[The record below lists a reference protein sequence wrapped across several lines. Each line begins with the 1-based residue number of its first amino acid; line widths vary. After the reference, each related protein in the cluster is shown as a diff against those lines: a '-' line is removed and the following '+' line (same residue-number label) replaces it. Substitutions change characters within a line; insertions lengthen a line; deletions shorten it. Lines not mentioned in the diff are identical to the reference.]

1 MILVAGLSPAWQQ
14 IIQFSRLNLGEV
26 NRADSVHWCASG
38 KVLNVGIALRHLIP
52 KSESE
57 LLPHVLSAGGGW
69 SGQSIQQE
77 LSQHSLSFDWID
89 DPTPT
94 RVCTT
99 VLDAEQNL
107 TTELVENSAALAAS
121 TIQQFVERFQRLAA
135 QAEFV
140 VLAGSLPA
148 GLPDSFYAELLQH
161 VSVPVLLDFRGP
173 ALHQC
178 LPHRPFVVKPN
189 REELAS
195 TVGYAIENDDALTRA
210 MQEVADAGAQHVVVS
225 DGPQRLF
232 ALSPGGMQSF
242 VPPQAAKVVNP
253 IGCGDCLAAGIA
265 LGLTLS
271 KSIEESIQIG
281 LQAAKDNVEQLL
293 PARCHPIAWPDA

>member
-26 NRADSVHWCASG
+26 NRAESVHWCASG

-52 KSESE
+52 KGEPE
-57 LLPHVLSAGGGW
+57 IVPHVLSAGGGW

-77 LSQHSLSFDWID
+77 LCQHNLSFDWID

-107 TTELVENSAALAAS
+107 TTELVENSAALAEP
-121 TIQQFVERFQRLAA
+121 TVERFVERFQQLAA
-135 QAEFV
+135 QSEFV
-140 VLAGSLPA
+140 VLTGSLPA
-148 GLPDSFYAELLQH
+148 GLPDSFYSGLLQL
-161 VSVPVLLDFRGP
+161 VSVPVLLDFRGR
-173 ALHQC
+173 ALRQC
-178 LPHRPFVVKPN
+178 LPYRPFVVKPN
-189 REELAS
+189 RNELAT
-195 TVGYAIENDDALTRA
+195 TVGYAIESDDDLIRA
-210 MQEVADAGAQHVVVS
+210 IHELADTGAQHVVVS
-225 DGPQRLF
+225 DGPHRLF
-232 ALSPGGMQSF
+232 ALSPGGLRSF
-242 VPPQAAKVVNP
+242 VPPQAAEVVNP

-265 LGLTLS
+265 LGLTLG
-271 KSIEESIQIG
+271 KSFDESIQIG

-293 PARCHPIAWPDA
+293 PARCHPVG